1 MKNQIVLKKNEEHR
15 IAGGHLWIFS
25 NEIASLRGN
34 PESGSVVELLRA
46 DEKFLGVGFF
56 NPHSLIAFRLL
67 STNREEISPAFFEKR
82 ILRANALR
90 QKFAPEAA
98 AYRMVYGES
107 DFLPGL
113 IFDRYNEYLSLQ
125 ILSAGMET
133 HLDTICS
140 VLEDMFHPKAIV
152 ARNDVGAR
160 ALEHLPQEKK
170 ILRGTVEKTIIAEDN
185 VKFSVDVF
193 NGQKTGFFLDQRENR
208 KFIRR
213 YCAGAHVLDC
223 FCNEGGFS
231 MHAAKGGATA
241 ITAVDS
247 SEPAIAHASTN
258 AHLNQVENI
267 SFLTGDAF
275 DLLQKFDI
283 QNERFDVVILDPPS
297 FTKSKK
303 TIATALKGYKEIH
316 TRAFGLINKCGFL
329 ITSSCSHHVME
340 EAFLDVIQQSAVK
353 RGRKIQLLEF
363 HGAGPD
369 HPIHPAMPETR
380 YLKFAIFSVL

>member
-1 MKNQIVLKKNEEHR
+1 MKNQIILKKNEEHR
-15 IAGGHLWIFS
+15 LAAGHLWIFS
-25 NEIASLRGN
+25 NEVASVRGT

-46 DEKFLGVGFF
+46 DEKFLGIGFF

-67 STNREEISPAFFEKR
+67 STDREEITPRFFEKR
-82 ILRANALR
+82 IQRADALR
-90 QKFAPEAA
+90 QRFSPNAT

-113 IFDRYNEYLSLQ
+113 TIDRYNEYLSLQ

-133 HLDTICS
+133 HLNVICD

-160 ALEHLPQEKK
+160 TLEQLPLEKK
-170 ILRGTVEKTIIAEDN
+170 VLRGTVEKTIISEDD
-185 VKFSVDVF
+185 VKFSVDVL

-208 KFIRR
+208 KAARR
-213 YCAGAHVLDC
+213 YVAGARVLDC

-231 MHAAKGGATA
+231 VHAAKAGAKE
-241 ITAVDS
+241 IISVDS
-247 SEPAIAHASTN
+247 SEQALAHAATN
-258 AHLNQVENI
+258 THLNQVENV
-267 SFLTGDAF
+267 SFVAGDAF
-275 DLLQKFDI
+275 DILQKFDTG
-283 QNERFDVVILDPPS
+283 NERFDVVILDPPS

-316 TRAFGLINKCGFL
+316 MRAFGLIKPGGFL
-329 ITSSCSHHVME
+329 ITASCSHHITE
-340 EAFLDVIQQSAVK
+340 EAFLDVIQQSALK
-353 RGRKIQLLEF
+353 RNRKIQMLEF
-363 HGAGPD
+363 RGAGPD
-369 HPIHPAMPETR
+369 HPNHPAMPETR